1 MATADADTGRSLEE
15 LMRLA
20 LSGDANAYTLLLKE
34 TAQLLRPYLVRHLR
48 EGSEV
53 DDLMQEIL
61 ISIHKARDTYDGE
74 RPYKPWAFAIAH
86 YRLQDHLRR
95 VYSDRLSQAVNI
107 DDVENYLSQDVTET
121 EFSYESISREIDK
134 LSPKQ
139 ADILRLLHKEGYTSS
154 EVARELN
161 MSVSAVKVAAH
172 RAYKVLRERID
183 RGRE

>member
-1 MATADADTGRSLEE
+1 MATADADVERSLEE

-20 LSGDANAYTLLLKE
+20 LSGDASAYTLLLKE

-48 EGSEV
+48 EAGEV
-53 DDLMQEIL
+53 DDLLQEIL

-74 RPYKPWAFAIAH
+74 RPYKPWAFAIAR
-86 YRLQDHLRR
+86 YRLQDHLRV
-95 VYSDRLSQAVNI
+95 VYSDRLRQAVNI
-107 DDVENYLSQDVTET
+107 DDVENNLSQDVTEP

-154 EVARELN
+154 EAARELN

>member
-1 MATADADTGRSLEE
+1 MSIAEGGVERSLEE

-53 DDLMQEIL
+53 DDLLQEVL